1 MRRRS
6 HPQRISNGLT
16 NRNLDPGVVLWF
28 RRVRV
33 LRLLRVA
40 LSNRRERARTAY
52 LSCSHAAPGRVPCGA
67 WTLA

>member
-16 NRNLDPGVVLWF
+16 NTNLDRGVVLWF

-33 LRLLRVA
+33 PRLLRVA
-40 LSNRRERARTAY
+40 LSSWRERTRTPP
-52 LSCSHAAPGRVPCGA
+52 SSHAAPGRVPCGA
-67 WTLA
+67 GR